1 METTPKNFAQIG
13 PEWILKVE
21 HGINLKP
28 GPGIKIDPD
37 GDGFKVSV
45 DQDAFKQWLWAAI
58 KGGLYYCPP
67 GGAGPCTPGVQLSNL
82 GSLLLDPGL

>member
-28 GPGIKIDPD
+28 GAGIKIDPD
-37 GDGFKVSV
+37 GDGFKISL
-45 DQDAFKQWLWAAI
+45 DQDAFKQWVWSAVKHGIIYATPPL
-58 KGGLYYCPP
+58 GLAP
-67 GGAGPCTPGVQLSNL
+67 LSDL
-82 GSLLLDPGL
+82 GSIPLDPGA